1 MPKKNYEN
9 MWHELKSN
17 VERNIIS
24 VYPEVREHVP
34 DYRAGQYNILE
45 ELGAQIDELEGTFD
59 IQNIIDDMNRTRNDY
74 IVETERLIIEER
86 KNGMSEQKLAEKH
99 GKSLGEI
106 EGIIRVHVLNG
117 NRLNARNR
125 SE

>member
-24 VYPEVREHVP
+24 VYPEVNEHVP

-45 ELGAQIDELEGTFD
+45 ELGVQIDELEGNCD
-59 IQNIIDDMNRTRNDY
+59 IQNIIDDMNRED
-74 IVETERLIIEER
+74 
-86 KNGMSEQKLAEKH
+86 K
-99 GKSLGEI
+99 
-106 EGIIRVHVLNG
+106 
-117 NRLNARNR
+117 
-125 SE
+125 

>member
-24 VYPEVREHVP
+24 VYLDVNEHVP

-45 ELGAQIDELEGTFD
+45 ELGAQIDELEGNCD
-59 IQNIIDDMNRTRNDY
+59 IQNIIDDMNR
-74 IVETERLIIEER
+74 ERE
-86 KNGMSEQKLAEKH
+86 
-99 GKSLGEI
+99 
-106 EGIIRVHVLNG
+106 
-117 NRLNARNR
+117 
-125 SE
+125 

>member
-24 VYPEVREHVP
+24 VYPEVKGHVP

-45 ELGAQIDELEGTFD
+45 ELGARIDELEGNCD
-59 IQNIIDDMNRTRNDY
+59 IQNIIDDMNR
-74 IVETERLIIEER
+74 
-86 KNGMSEQKLAEKH
+86 SE
-99 GKSLGEI
+99 
-106 EGIIRVHVLNG
+106 
-117 NRLNARNR
+117 
-125 SE
+125 

>member
-1 MPKKNYEN
+1 MAKKNYEN
-9 MWHELKSN
+9 MWHKLKSN

-24 VYPEVREHVP
+24 VYPEVKEHIP
-34 DYRAGQYNILE
+34 DYRAGQFDVLE
-45 ELGAQIDELEGTFD
+45 NLGAMIDDLEGNCD

-74 IVETERLIIEER
+74 IAETERLIIEER
-86 KNGMSEQKLAEKH
+86 KNGMSERKLAEKY

-106 EGIIRVHVLNG
+106 EGIIRIHVLNG

>member
-24 VYPEVREHVP
+24 VYPEVNEHVP

-45 ELGAQIDELEGTFD
+45 ELGAQIDDLEGNCD
-59 IQNIIDDMNRTRNDY
+59 IQNIIDDMNR
-74 IVETERLIIEER
+74 
-86 KNGMSEQKLAEKH
+86 S
-99 GKSLGEI
+99 GK
-106 EGIIRVHVLNG
+106 
-117 NRLNARNR
+117 
-125 SE
+125 

>member
-1 MPKKNYEN
+1 MAKKNYEN
-9 MWHELKSN
+9 MWHKLKSN

-24 VYPEVREHVP
+24 VYPEVKEHIP
-34 DYRAGQYNILE
+34 DYRAGQFDVLE
-45 ELGAQIDELEGTFD
+45 NLGAMIDDLEGNCD

-74 IVETERLIIEER
+74 IAETERLIIEER
-86 KNGMSEQKLAEKH
+86 KNGMSEQKLAEKY

-106 EGIIRVHVLNG
+106 EGIIRIHVLNG
-117 NRLNARNR
+117 KRLNARNR

>member
-1 MPKKNYEN
+1 MAKKNYEN
-9 MWHELKSN
+9 MWHKLKSN

-24 VYPEVREHVP
+24 VYPEVKEHIP
-34 DYRAGQYNILE
+34 DYRAGQFDVLE
-45 ELGAQIDELEGTFD
+45 NLGAMIDDLEGNYD

-74 IVETERLIIEER
+74 IAETERLIIEER
-86 KNGMSEQKLAEKH
+86 KNGMSEQKLAEKY

-106 EGIIRVHVLNG
+106 EGIIRIHVLNG
-117 NRLNARNR
+117 KRLNARNR

>member
-1 MPKKNYEN
+1 MAKKNYEN

-24 VYPEVREHVP
+24 VYPEVNEHVP
-34 DYRAGQYNILE
+34 DYRAGQFDVLENI
-45 ELGAQIDELEGTFD
+45 GAMIDELEGNCD
-59 IQNIIDDMNRTRNDY
+59 IQNIIDDMDRTPNDY
-74 IVETERLIIEER
+74 IAETERLIIEER
-86 KNGMSEQKLAEKH
+86 KNGMSEQKLAEKY

-117 NRLNARNR
+117 NRISNR